1 MDKMEVMDRM
11 RKASF
16 FRDFS
21 DEERNAFAENE
32 SLFAKFKEGD
42 CIIREGE
49 IDESVFVMLKGKAS
63 VTKDSAPDIELN
75 ELGEGDMF
83 GAFALVT
90 PSPRTT
96 NVIAKEDVTAF
107 RIEGL
112 ELNNLDPATLNKFK
126 DQLIR
131 ALISKIDEMNQATL
145 DIKTEFDNVIVTCEY
160 IKKATDNFIV
170 ELSGPGEKG

>member
-1 MDKMEVMDRM
+1 MDKIEVISKMC
-11 RKASF
+11 KATY

-21 DEERNAFAENE
+21 DEERNYFAEDE
-32 SLFAKFKEGD
+32 SLIANFKEGD
-42 CIIREGE
+42 YIIREAV
-49 IDESVFVMLKGKAS
+49 IDKSVFVLLKGKAA

-90 PSPRTT
+90 NAPRTT
-96 NVIAKEDVTAF
+96 NVIAKEDVTVF

-112 ELNNLDPATLNKFK
+112 ELDNLDPATLNKFK
-126 DQLIR
+126 NQLIR
-131 ALISKIDEMNQATL
+131 ALISKIDEMNQAAL
-145 DIKTEFDNVIVTCEY
+145 EIKTEFDQVMETCEY